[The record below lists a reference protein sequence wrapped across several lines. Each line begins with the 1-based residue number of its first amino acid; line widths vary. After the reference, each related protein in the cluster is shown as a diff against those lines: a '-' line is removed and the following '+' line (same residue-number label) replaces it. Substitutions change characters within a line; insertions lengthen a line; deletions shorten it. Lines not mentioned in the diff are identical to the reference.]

1 MRIMDNKPAAALRKA
16 SGAKRKGGAS
26 GSFSPGAAA
35 QPADSAQ
42 LQAVG
47 GLMSIS
53 SIGMLLAVQ
62 GVDGD
67 GGGRRQAI
75 SQGHETLDALD
86 SLKVDVLAGR
96 ISSQK
101 IKNLVA
107 LAERQRETVSDPQLA
122 NLLDHIELRARV
134 ELAKLEQQRG

>member
-1 MRIMDNKPAAALRKA
+1 
-16 SGAKRKGGAS
+16 
-26 GSFSPGAAA
+26 
-35 QPADSAQ
+35 
-42 LQAVG
+42 
-47 GLMSIS
+47 MSIS